1 MNGPQVAFILGGF
14 ALLIPT
20 VAMGRLLNNQANQ
33 RDRMAPGNDLA
44 G

>member
-20 VAMGRLLNNQANQ
+20 AAIGRLILQ
-33 RDRMAPGNDLA
+33 
-44 G
+44 

>member
-20 VAMGRLLNNQANQ
+20 VAIGRLILQ
-33 RDRMAPGNDLA
+33 
-44 G
+44 